1 MKSLL
6 EYVGIEPERYQ
17 TAWISGSEGI
27 KFQET
32 MEKLVAD
39 VNNLGPNHKLKG
51 AK

>member
-27 KFQET
+27 KFQEV

-39 VNNLGPNHKLKG
+39 VKKLGPNHKLKG